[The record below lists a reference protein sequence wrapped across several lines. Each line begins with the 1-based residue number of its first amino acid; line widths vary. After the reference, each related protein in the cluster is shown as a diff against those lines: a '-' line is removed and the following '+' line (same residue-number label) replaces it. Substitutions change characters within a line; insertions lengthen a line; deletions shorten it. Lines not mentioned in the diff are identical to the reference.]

1 MENTCRN
8 FWKMVTDRKT
18 SAIVMLGHLRENEK
32 VS

>member
-18 SAIVMLGHLRENEK
+18 STIVMLGHLRENGK